1 MRISQSCMTMES
13 TYASVR
19 AERERLELRRTSAP
33 SPEPALEP
41 CRPEPDEALA
51 RDFKT
56 YLLKLVVEWL
66 SGERIEE
73 PELEAEP
80 EADRAEPQRP
90 AVELH
95 YERVRYEA
103 ERVDF
108 HAQGS
113 VATGDGRQI
122 ALDLRVGM
130 RREHYERVAVDVG
143 GPKAKD
149 PLVLNFEAATTALGG
164 RRISFDLDL
173 DGKADSVA
181 LPAGGSMF
189 LALDRNGNGRF
200 DDGSELFGARTG
212 DGFAELAALDDDR
225 DGWIDEDDAAYD
237 RLRAWDGATAPLS
250 LREAGVGAIHVGSVR
265 TPFTLGESD
274 ATATGLLRSTGV
286 WLAESGQAHTVQQVD
301 IVI

>member
-1 MRISQSCMTMES
+1 MRISQSAMSMES

-19 AERERLELRRTSAP
+19 AERERLELRRTP
-33 SPEPALEP
+33 PPEPPAPEP
-41 CRPEPDEALA
+41 CRPETDEALT

-66 SGERIEE
+66 SGSKIKE
-73 PELEAEP
+73 PEELEPEP
-80 EADRAEPQRP
+80 EAVERQQP

-108 HAQGS
+108 HAQG
-113 VATGDGRQI
+113 VVTTGDGRQI

-130 RREHYERVAVDVG
+130 QREHYERVTLDVG
-143 GPKAKD
+143 APKAKD
-149 PLVLNFEAATTALGG
+149 PLVLNVESATTALGG
-164 RRISFDLDL
+164 KRISFDLDL

-181 LPAGGSMF
+181 LPSGGSRF
-189 LALDRNGNGRF
+189 LALDRNRNGRF

-212 DGFAELAALDDDR
+212 DGFAELAALDDDG
-225 DGWIDEDDAAYD
+225 DGWIDEDDAAFD
-237 RLRAWDGATAPLS
+237 QLSVWDGETAPRS
-250 LREAGVGAIHVGSVR
+250 LREAGVGAIHVGSAR
-265 TPFTLGESD
+265 TPFTLGGSD
-274 ATATGLLRSTGV
+274 ATATGLVRSTGV
-286 WLAESGQAHTVQQVD
+286 WLAESGEAHTVQQVD